1 MTYNGHQVVARR
13 ILVKLKRPPVVAD
26 LETLSHAVA
35 ATEMRPI
42 GTQGWY
48 LVDSGT
54 MTVPQLA
61 AAMSQN
67 PLVAEAQADPVG
79 HLAVVRGSK
88 PGAVPRRRFMSTVP
102 NDPYFPSQWALQ
114 NTGQTVGGVTGTP
127 GADINAPE
135 AWDFGHGSPD
145 VVVADIGTG
154 VDYSNSD
161 LAANMWSAPFAYSI
175 NIGGVQ
181 YNCPAGSHGF
191 SVGAVGTQAG
201 CNGQETDAYGHDT
214 AVAGIIGA
222 IGNNSSEVAGVNWTT
237 SIMSIRVTDQ
247 YAQFNGS
254 DVVNGVA
261 ALSRIAVATGA
272 SVWAA
277 NISLSVSNDLDALRD
292 EMTAASGV
300 LFAASTGDDCANGAR
315 APASFYLANELSV
328 AASDQLDQ
336 WAYWSGTQCSNT
348 GGDVAA
354 PGKNVY
360 TTIIG
365 STTPGLFNGTS
376 ASTPFV
382 AGAIALLRATC
393 PLPLPALKATIE
405 GTADTKAALTQIATS
420 GRRLNLGAALA
431 SCISGTAGTASIT
444 VRVYT
449 NPSDPDTGSIYA
461 TIDGQ
466 TASVSY
472 DTSQDTTDSVGENLA
487 QMISGVTDVTA
498 VYNGGGQISLT
509 TSALGPYTGYTL
521 STGVNNDCG
530 EPPNDCGR
538 QPTITNSSF
547 VAGHN

>member
-1 MTYNGHQVVARR
+1 
-13 ILVKLKRPPVVAD
+13 
-26 LETLSHAVA
+26 
-35 ATEMRPI
+35 
-42 GTQGWY
+42 
-48 LVDSGT
+48 
-54 MTVPQLA
+54 
-61 AAMSQN
+61 
-67 PLVAEAQADPVG
+67 
-79 HLAVVRGSK
+79 
-88 PGAVPRRRFMSTVP
+88 MSTIP

-135 AWDFGHGSPD
+135 AWDFGHGSPY
-145 VVVADIGTG
+145 VVVAAIGTG
-154 VDYSNSD
+154 VDYNNSD

-175 NIGGVQ
+175 NVGGIQ

-191 SVGAVGTQAG
+191 NVGAVGTQAG
-201 CNGQETDAYGHDT
+201 CSGQEIDAEGHET
-214 AVAGIIGA
+214 SVAGIIGA
-222 IGNNSSEVAGVNWTT
+222 VGNNSTQVAGVNWTT
-237 SIMSIRVTDQ
+237 AMMSIRVTDQ
-247 YAQFNGS
+247 YAQFDGS

-261 ALSRIAVATGA
+261 AMSQIAIATGA
-272 SVWAA
+272 HIWAA
-277 NISLSVSNDLDALRD
+277 NISLTIADDLDALKE
-292 EMTAASGV
+292 EMSAASGV
-300 LFAASTGDDCANGAR
+300 LFAAATGNDCSNAE
-315 APASFYLANELSV
+315 APANFYLSNELAVS
-328 AASDQLDQ
+328 ASDQLDQ
-336 WAYWSGTQCSNT
+336 WAHWSATECSDE

-354 PGKNVY
+354 PGKNNYSTV
-360 TTIIG
+360 IG
-365 STTPGLFNGTS
+365 STTPALFAGTS
-376 ASTPFV
+376 AATPFV
-382 AGAIALLRATC
+382 TGAVALLRSTC

-420 GRRLNLGAALA
+420 GRLNLGAALA
-431 SCISGTAGTASIT
+431 SCSSGTAGTASIT

-472 DTSQDTTDSVGENLA
+472 DTSQDTTDTVGETLA